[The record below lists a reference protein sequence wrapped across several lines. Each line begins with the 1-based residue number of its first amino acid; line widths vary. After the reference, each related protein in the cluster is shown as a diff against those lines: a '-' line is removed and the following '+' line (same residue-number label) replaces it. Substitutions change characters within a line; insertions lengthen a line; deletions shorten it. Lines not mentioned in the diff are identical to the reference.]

1 MAVSREEVI
10 NRLQAL
16 VRDRGPWYIERLQ
29 VSDSNGNRYIPE
41 VGTDGAVD
49 LILRS
54 GGSKRRR

>member
-10 NRLQAL
+10 NRLQTL

-41 VGTDGAVD
+41 VGADGAVE

-54 GGSKRRR
+54 SGSKRRR